1 MIPPPNGPPTPPHEL
16 GPASSTFTPSL
27 APPLARGTR
36 MGVETVLAPRPRCPP
51 RRSVDGPRRAGG
63 GSSRGKGGACA
74 TGEIASGAACKNG
87 QRRGTDTKP
96 NRKERWIEILL
107 HWVFC
112 YSFLFLQIQI
122 DLQELLEMLR
132 LVLGKKEALWFYYK
146 VFFGNNVLLQRF
158 STKTK
163 MY

>member
-1 MIPPPNGPPTPPHEL
+1 VDRNTVAL
-16 GPASSTFTPSL
+16 GF
-27 APPLARGTR
+27 
-36 MGVETVLAPRPRCPP
+36 
-51 RRSVDGPRRAGG
+51 
-63 GSSRGKGGACA
+63 
-74 TGEIASGAACKNG
+74 
-87 QRRGTDTKP
+87 
-96 NRKERWIEILL
+96 
-107 HWVFC
+107 F

-122 DLQELLEMLR
+122 DLQELLEMLG